1 LRDEVPR
8 IHAAGAELVIVGN
21 GTPEQAGDFIDGYAV
36 TTPVYTDPSLG
47 IHRAVG
53 ARRGGGGWRL
63 IRNALRALRK
73 GHFQTRVLGD
83 PQQHG
88 GVLVI
93 TRSGTV
99 AYRYLSE
106 VAGDHPDPAEVVQT
120 LERVTGADAER

>member
-1 LRDEVPR
+1 M
-8 IHAAGAELVIVGN
+8 IIGN
-21 GTPEQAGDFIDGYAV
+21 GTLGQAGDFIDGYAV
-36 TTPVYTDPSLG
+36 RTPVYTDPSLG

-63 IRNALRALRK
+63 IRNALRALSK

-93 TRSGTV
+93 TRSGEV
-99 AYRYLSE
+99 VYRYLSE
-106 VAGDHPDPAEVVQT
+106 VAGDHPDTAEVVRA
-120 LERVTGADAER
+120 LERLAGADAQ